1 VEITILSI
9 GLLVFAGHFLTG
21 FFERTKVPDVL
32 ILMLA
37 GVVIGPV
44 LGVVTPADF
53 GKVGPV
59 FTTLALVVIL
69 FEGGIHLNM
78 RDLKRSA
85 RDTLV
90 ISMAT
95 FALTVLL
102 VMYVADFL
110 LPVEPLTALL
120 IGVILGGTSSV
131 VVVPLIRILA
141 VPERPST
148 ILLLESA
155 LTDVLVVVLSLGL
168 MRGMPTEQ
176 DVAAGATASISPGV
190 IVGDVASSFLVAALI
205 GAAGAFVWSAVLPR
219 IRQVPNTVFTT
230 IAYVLI
236 LFGVTELWGYSGA
249 IAALS
254 FGIGVANLPNIPQRL
269 FGKLFT
275 FRLAGF
281 SNVERT
287 FFAEAVFLV
296 KTFFFVFLGF
306 SITFSDPR
314 TFAVGLIVS
323 VIAIVGRSVMVR
335 LLAPRS
341 VSRRDAMLMTALI
354 PKGLA
359 AAVLAALP
367 LQMGLAD
374 GDVVQGTVYAVI
386 FFTILL
392 CAVFVFIIERG
403 QLDNFAGF
411 FFRPFAA
418 AQPVRAAIGTGVTT
432 FDQSLGLPALQDEFL
447 EPNIVDLSPA
457 APSESEAPPEEAPP
471 TEDSAGETLP
481 PPPEA

>member
-1 VEITILSI
+1 MEITILSI

-37 GVVIGPV
+37 GIVIGPV

-69 FEGGIHLNM
+69 FEGGINLNVK
-78 RDLKRSA
+78 DLKRSA

-90 ISMAT
+90 ISLAT

-102 VMYVADFL
+102 VMYVVDFL

-120 IGVILGGTSSV
+120 IGMILGGTSSA
-131 VVVPLIRILA
+131 VVVPLIRILGMA
-141 VPERPST
+141 DRPRT
-148 ILLLESA
+148 ILFLESA

-168 MRGMPTEQ
+168 IRGLQ
-176 DVAAGATASISPGV
+176 SGGGISAGAM
-190 IVGDVASSFLVAALI
+190 VGNVASSFLVAAAI
-205 GAAGAFVWSAVLPR
+205 GAAGAFIWSAILPK

-236 LFGVTELWGYSGA
+236 LFGLTELQGYSGA

-281 SNVERT
+281 SEVERT

-296 KTFFFVFLGF
+296 KTFFFVFLGI
-306 SITFSDPR
+306 SITFANLG
-314 TFAVGLIVS
+314 TITVGLIVS
-323 VIAIVGRSVMVR
+323 VIAILGRSIMVR
-335 LLAPRS
+335 LLTPRS

-367 LQMGLAD
+367 LQLGLPN
-374 GDVVQGTVYAVI
+374 GDIIQGTVYAVI

-403 QLDNFAGF
+403 QLDGFAGF
-411 FFRPFAA
+411 FFRPFATK
-418 AQPVRAAIGTGVTT
+418 QPVQAAIGTGVTS
-432 FDQSLGLPALQDEFL
+432 FDQSLGLPALQEDFL
-447 EPNIVDLSPA
+447 EPNIVDLSAEP
-457 APSESEAPPEEAPP
+457 PSDGPPTENSAEEAPP
-471 TEDSAGETLP
+471 
-481 PPPEA
+481 PPEV